1 MPRTK
6 SPVWTVYNKLR
17 TARLNVKYYCC
28 RLESIERQNFILELI
43 LLASAPTSAIA
54 GLWFWQEPYGQS
66 AWKFFGVVAAVA
78 AVLKP
83 LLGLTKKIK
92 NMESVVVGYK
102 ALEYDLMEIVSLI
115 EQKRKYDA
123 TQQAD
128 LKRAI
133 AKEKALVVQPVETRE
148 RKKVKA
154 ICEAEVRREL
164 PDDYFFV
171 PEEPH
176 VISTQAE

>member
-1 MPRTK
+1 M
-6 SPVWTVYNKLR
+6 L
-17 TARLNVKYYCC
+17 
-28 RLESIERQNFILELI
+28 LEFI

-54 GLWFWQEPYGQS
+54 GLWFWKETYGEL

-78 AVLKP
+78 ALLKP
-83 LLGLTKKIK
+83 LLGLTKRIK
-92 NMESVVVGYK
+92 NMESVIVGYK

-123 TQQAD
+123 VQQAD

-133 AKEKALVVQPVETRE
+133 AKEKTLVVQQVETRE

-154 ICEAEVRREL
+154 MCEAEVRREL
-164 PDDYFFV
+164 PDDFFFV
-171 PEEPH
+171 PEETH
-176 VISTQAE
+176 VTSTQAE